1 MATARGPARPSEDSK
16 VSLFR
21 FLGLA
26 MTADPAEREPESL
39 RELGAR
45 LSALPPEDARFI
57 AAFAYLLARVAG
69 ADLRMEN
76 GEREIIADRLGSL
89 AGLERERARILADAA
104 IAAATTHSASD
115 DHLVARSYREMA
127 TDDERQ
133 LLVRCL
139 YAVAAAD
146 SNITTPEDNEI
157 FEIATEIGM
166 GRNDVVALRAEFKE
180 HLAVL
185 RALPRE
191 R

>member
-1 MATARGPARPSEDSK
+1 MATAAFPARPSEDSQ

-26 MTADPAEREPESL
+26 VQADPAAREPESL

-45 LSALPPEDARFI
+45 LSALAPKDARFV

-69 ADLRMEN
+69 ADLRTEN
-76 GEREIIADRLGSL
+76 GERETIATRLGSL
-89 AGLERERARILADAA
+89 AGLEGERARILADAA
-104 IAAATTHSASD
+104 IAAAASHSASD
-115 DHLVARSYREMA
+115 DHLVARSFREMA
-127 TDDERQ
+127 TDDERR

-166 GRNDVVALRAEFKE
+166 GRSDVVALRAEFKE

>member
-26 MTADPAEREPESL
+26 ATAEPAEREPESL

-45 LSALPPEDARFI
+45 LSALAPEDARFV

-69 ADLRMEN
+69 ADLRTET
-76 GEREIIADRLGSL
+76 GEREVIAERLGSL
-89 AGLERERARILADAA
+89 AGLERERALMLADAA
-104 IAAATTHSASD
+104 IAAADTHSASD

-133 LLVRCL
+133 RLVRCL

-166 GRNDVVALRAEFKE
+166 GRGDVVALRAEFKE

>member
-1 MATARGPARPSEDSK
+1 MAIAGGPARPSEDSK

-26 MTADPAEREPESL
+26 VTADPAEREPESL
-39 RELGAR
+39 RELGAK
-45 LSALPPEDARFI
+45 LSSLAPEDARFV

-69 ADLRMEN
+69 ADLRTES

-89 AGLERERARILADAA
+89 AGLERERALILADAA
-104 IAAATTHSASD
+104 IAAAETHSASD

-133 LLVRCL
+133 RLVRCL

-166 GRNDVVALRAEFKE
+166 GRSDVVALRAEFKE

>member
-1 MATARGPARPSEDSK
+1 MATARGPARRSEDSK

>member
-1 MATARGPARPSEDSK
+1 M
-16 VSLFR
+16 SLFR

-26 MTADPAEREPESL
+26 AVTDSAHREPESL
-39 RELGAR
+39 REIGAR
-45 LSALPPEDARFI
+45 LSMLAPEDARFT

-69 ADLRMEN
+69 ADLRTET
-76 GEREIIADRLGSL
+76 GEREAIAMRLEST
-89 AGLERERARILADAA
+89 AGLEPERARILADAA
-104 IAAATTHSASD
+104 IAAAQSHSASD
-115 DHLVARSYREMA
+115 DHLVARSYRELSSEG
-127 TDDERQ
+127 ERQ

-146 SNITTPEDNEI
+146 STITTVEDNEI

-166 GRNDVVALRAEFKE
+166 ARTDVVALRAEFRE

-185 RALPRE
+185 KALPRE

>member
-1 MATARGPARPSEDSK
+1 

-26 MTADPAEREPESL
+26 AQEDPREREPESL

-45 LSALPPEDARFI
+45 LSALAPEDARFV

-69 ADLRMEN
+69 ADLRTEN
-76 GEREIIADRLGSL
+76 GEREIIALRLESA
-89 AGLERERARILADAA
+89 AGLDGERARMLAEAA
-104 IAAATTHSASD
+104 IAAAASHSASD
-115 DHLVARSYREMA
+115 DHLVARSYREIA
-127 TDDERQ
+127 TDAERQ

-146 SNITTPEDNEI
+146 STITTPEDNEI

-166 GRNDVVALRAEFKE
+166 GRSDVIALRAEFKE

-185 RALPRE
+185 KALPRE